1 MGIEIPLTQGL
12 SLNIGDSYPDGR
24 VYPTASLQ
32 KGFLLLDQG
41 QALAE
46 EAVGFGVPVLKSG
59 LQTIFPGAATLSW
72 EQSDGIWEITAL
84 FKLNLV
90 ERISKVDRPVVKSK
104 LFYASKD
111 GLAALIRGLP
121 SLRGLLTALSSH
133 LRQLF
138 GWKTIY
144 SPASFSTDLKVL
156 YNIDTKKGSL
166 GIKIDTGDLPMEVT
180 EVLLMNEQGAQ
191 AFDRYSDASGSLL
204 LEQEIGCWDEVSARE
219 AWFES
224 SAHRVAFRLGQVP
237 GARLFRGRE
246 LVGSRLAWAGFG
258 YSFAPSIQRFRC
270 ELSIEK
276 RP

>member
-12 SLNIGDSYPDGR
+12 SLNIGDSYFDGK

-32 KGFLLLDQG
+32 KGFLLVDHG

-90 ERISKVDRPVVKSK
+90 ERISKVDQPVVKSK
-104 LFYASKD
+104 LFYASKN

-138 GWKTIY
+138 GWETIY
-144 SPASFSTDLKVL
+144 SPASFSTDL
-156 YNIDTKKGSL
+156 
-166 GIKIDTGDLPMEVT
+166 
-180 EVLLMNEQGAQ
+180 
-191 AFDRYSDASGSLL
+191 
-204 LEQEIGCWDEVSARE
+204 
-219 AWFES
+219 
-224 SAHRVAFRLGQVP
+224 
-237 GARLFRGRE
+237 
-246 LVGSRLAWAGFG
+246 
-258 YSFAPSIQRFRC
+258 QRQYKNRQ
-270 ELSIEK
+270 
-276 RP
+276 PWH

>member
-1 MGIEIPLTQGL
+1 
-12 SLNIGDSYPDGR
+12 LNIGDSYFDGK

-32 KGFLLLDQG
+32 KGFLLVDHG

-90 ERISKVDRPVVKSK
+90 ERISKVDQPVVKSK
-104 LFYASKD
+104 LFYASKN

-138 GWKTIY
+138 GWETIY

-156 YNIDTKKGSL
+156 YNVNTKIGSL
-166 GIKIDTGDLPMEVT
+166 GIEIDTGDLPMEIT
-180 EVLLMNEQGAQ
+180 EVMLMNELGAH
-191 AFDRYSDASGSLL
+191 AFDRYSDASGILL
-204 LEQEIGCWDEVSARE
+204 QGQEIGCWDEVSAGE

-224 SAHRVAFRLGQVP
+224 SGHRVAFRLGQVP